1 MLHHVSVGV
10 TDVARAGRF
19 YDAVLKALGYKRVAD
34 YSPGAIA
41 YGESKDRPEF
51 WVGLPHNQGL
61 PSVGNGTHV
70 GFVAKT
76 KAAVNKFHDEA
87 LKAGGSNGG
96 EPGPRPDYGPAY
108 YGAFIYDLDGKNCGR
123 FADWYRGFKL
133 DIKREGNGDDECLGD
148 LVFADSRE
156 AVPLQAA
163 DLLAYEGQRYK
174 RKSNGDPDAPIR
186 TEYMRAL
193 RRFKSQDDF
202 WLFDEPRLRNLEN
215 KLDADVKR
223 TTAGA

>member
-19 YDAVLKALGYKRVAD
+19 YDAVLGALGYKRVAD

-70 GFVAKT
+70 GFIAKS
-76 KAAVNKFHDEA
+76 KAQVEKFHDEA

-108 YGAFIYDLDGKNCGR
+108 YGAFIYDLDGNK
-123 FADWYRGFKL
+123 
-133 DIKREGNGDDECLGD
+133 I
-148 LVFADSRE
+148 E
-156 AVPLQAA
+156 ATLASAPAQKAKTAKKPARKAA
-163 DLLAYEGQRYK
+163 AKKKTKAKAKPK
-174 RKSNGDPDAPIR
+174 RKA
-186 TEYMRAL
+186 
-193 RRFKSQDDF
+193 RRK
-202 WLFDEPRLRNLEN
+202 
-215 KLDADVKR
+215 
-223 TTAGA
+223 

>member
-19 YDAVLKALGYKRVAD
+19 YDAVLGALGYKRVAD

-41 YGESKDRPEF
+41 YGKSKDKPEF

-70 GFVAKT
+70 GFIAKS
-76 KAAVNKFHDEA
+76 KAQIEKFHDEA

-108 YGAFIYDLDGKNCGR
+108 YGAFIYDLDGNK
-123 FADWYRGFKL
+123 
-133 DIKREGNGDDECLGD
+133 I
-148 LVFADSRE
+148 E
-156 AVPLQAA
+156 ATLSAEPKAKAKAA
-163 DLLAYEGQRYK
+163 KKPARKAAPKKTKAKAKPK
-174 RKSNGDPDAPIR
+174 RKA
-186 TEYMRAL
+186 
-193 RRFKSQDDF
+193 RRK
-202 WLFDEPRLRNLEN
+202 
-215 KLDADVKR
+215 
-223 TTAGA
+223 

>member
-1 MLHHVSVGV
+1 MLHHVSIGV

-19 YDAVLKALGYKRVAD
+19 YDAVLGALGYKRVAD

-70 GFVAKT
+70 GFSAKS
-76 KAAVNKFHDEA
+76 KAQVDKFHAEA

-108 YGAFIYDLDGKNCGR
+108 YGSFIYDLDGNK
-123 FADWYRGFKL
+123 
-133 DIKREGNGDDECLGD
+133 I
-148 LVFADSRE
+148 E
-156 AVPLQAA
+156 ATLAEPPAPKAKAKAA
-163 DLLAYEGQRYK
+163 RKPARKTVKKAKAKAKPK
-174 RKSNGDPDAPIR
+174 RKA
-186 TEYMRAL
+186 
-193 RRFKSQDDF
+193 RRK
-202 WLFDEPRLRNLEN
+202 
-215 KLDADVKR
+215 
-223 TTAGA
+223 